1 MTRCHPTKKSDKPI
15 RLYMAGP
22 MPQLVFPMDNNK
34 PIRLYMAGP
43 MLQQMPQQMSPMND
57 KLMSLQLMSSMSTI
71 VKTLPQ
77 DYQMR
82 QHSMLLLK
90 SS

>member
-1 MTRCHPTKKSDKPI
+1 MGDSKDLNKPI
-15 RLYMAGP
+15 QLYMAGP

-34 PIRLYMAGP
+34 PIQLYIAGP
-43 MLQQMPQQMSPMND
+43 MLQQMLQMSPMND
-57 KLMSLQLMSSMSTI
+57 KLMPLQLMSSMSTI